1 METNNTYDNLYDY
14 YLHYNIYTQEWN
26 AILRKDIGLYMN
38 GNEDIVIFSSETI
51 DKLIEKICEND

>member
-26 AILRKDIGLYMN
+26 AILRKDAVLYMN
-38 GNEDIVIFSSETI
+38 GDTDIVIFSSESI
-51 DKLIEKICEND
+51 DKLIEKICEK